1 MAKNTKTDN
10 SEGEMPADIAEM
22 SFETALEELED
33 IVRDLE
39 TGEGDLDAAIG
50 GYTRGVWLK
59 KHCEAKLREAEA
71 RIEKIVEKGG
81 AAVGT
86 EPLDDA

>member
-1 MAKNTKTDN
+1 MAKSKT
-10 SEGEMPADIAEM
+10 ETTETMPEDIADM
-22 SFETALEELED
+22 SFEAALEELED

-39 TGEGDLDAAIG
+39 TGEGDLDASIN

-59 KHCEAKLREAEA
+59 KHCEAKLKEAEA
-71 RIEKIVEKGG
+71 KIEKIVVNGG